1 MPLAPKLKVTPL
13 APTFA
18 VEVEGVD
25 FSKPVPDDI
34 LHEVKDI
41 ANKYGVV
48 IFRKTA
54 LDDHKLIAFGRRFG
68 ELDSTAQH
76 RIPGRPIRIPLDEIF
91 DVSNL
96 NETNEIIT
104 DKNPVRLAAKNG
116 NATWH
121 ADGAFNP
128 RRTGLSLLRAV
139 ELPPKGTGGETEYS
153 DSRAAYDDL
162 SDEMK
167 DKIKDLVGCNSIFHN
182 RKTANPDMEMFK
194 NINPMDRPMAKHKI
208 ASFHEPSQ
216 RFSLYVTSY
225 THHIEGM
232 PIDEGQKL
240 IKELFEH
247 VQKEKYKFVHH
258 WESAGDMAL
267 WDNTAVLHRA
277 THGTYGTKYRRDVRR
292 VSVFDTGSA
301 AYGENDAS
309 TYGQQAPP

>member
-1 MPLAPKLKVTPL
+1 MPVATKLKVTPL

-18 VEVEGVD
+18 AEIEGVD
-25 FSKPVPDDI
+25 FSKPIPDDI
-34 LHEVKDI
+34 VHEVRHV
-41 ANKYGVV
+41 AAEYGVL
-48 IFRKTA
+48 IFRKTT
-54 LDDHKLIAFGRRFG
+54 LDDHKLIAFGRKFG
-68 ELDSTAQH
+68 ELDNCAQH
-76 RIPGRPIRIPLDEIF
+76 RVRDRPLRIPLDEIF

-96 NETNEIIT
+96 NEFNEIIT
-104 DKNPVRLAAKNG
+104 DNDPTKLAAKNG

-128 RRTGLSLLRAV
+128 RRTGFSLLRAV

-167 DKIKDLVGCNSIFHN
+167 EKIKDLVGCNSIIHN

-194 NINPMDRPMAKHKI
+194 KIDPMDRPMAKHKI
-208 ASFHEPSQ
+208 ASLHEASG
-216 RFSLYVTSY
+216 RYSLYVTSY
-225 THHIEGM
+225 THHIDGM
-232 PIDEGQKL
+232 DMEEGQKL

-247 VQKEKYKFVHH
+247 IQKPQYKFVHH
-258 WESAGDMAL
+258 WEGPGDMAM
-267 WDNTAVLHRA
+267 WDNTSVLHRA

-309 TYGQQAPP
+309 TYRNQAAP